1 MQNKSSRSMHDSVIS
16 SGKGERKT
24 TSTHLELGT
33 VSTNNQNRELVLFSN
48 GDFIVGFYVSPNV
61 ETGSF

>member
-1 MQNKSSRSMHDSVIS
+1 MHDSVIS